1 MSLQF
6 NGLLPLWLGL
16 SLAAIMSLLS
26 FRYYLRETRTL
37 SGRLRWLLPTLRSLA
52 FLLTVLVLAG
62 PVLHHRTIVGEPGR
76 LDLYLD
82 GSASMQLTDGHM
94 PVSRRIAAA
103 ISHGWLDAAQTSP
116 DDPAVKAAVTLF
128 DETPRWQRLE
138 QALTGGQPSVLQQLQ
153 QLHEVRVL
161 LLQGS
166 QAVPVSAELLS
177 VLTAPAAES
186 NAANAG
192 NTAAV
197 PNGTQPPQ
205 SLFTD
210 FAQTS
215 DLSTGLQ
222 AASGSGSRKD
232 AVAVLLTDGRHTEG
246 ASPVETARELAA
258 AGTKVV
264 TVAVGAAEEPPD
276 LAILKLE
283 HPESV
288 FRRDQVRGVAVLQDR
303 GAAGTPFVLQ
313 IRNGSDVLWQKQEL
327 ATGSGERRIE
337 FSFGVE
343 PLVERLASE
352 ATNGVSL
359 NAVPLSLTASIA
371 PLAGEASTANNEAAL
386 RLAAVV
392 QRQRVLL
399 LDGRSRWETRYL
411 RNLFERDE
419 QWEVNAVLAG
429 AGVQQHEL
437 LRGTEAGRFPENRDQ
452 LFGYDLVVLGEL
464 ELALLSAA
472 EQRWLRDFVE
482 LRGGGL
488 ILIDGQRGE
497 LRAAA
502 ADSLGALLPVSWTGG
517 PAGTAAGLQLTDRGA
532 ADAMLKLAA
541 EDPQNRAFWKQL
553 PPPQALIPV
562 QALPGAEVLV
572 EADLGSSV
580 QPLMVSRRYG
590 AGRVLYLAGD
600 ETWRWRYKTADL
612 WHQRIWNQIARS
624 VMARSFS
631 VSSEFLS
638 LDTGPVSYQP
648 GQAVDVRIR
657 LQDAAGKPAVS
668 ATVDALVW
676 RGGQVAATVSL
687 QSDENVP
694 GIYRGRVTGLPAGDY
709 EVSVQAAGYS
719 AEALQAR
726 SSFTVTAELG
736 AELRDGSA
744 NESLLRQMAE
754 AGGGQFLREED
765 LRRLPE
771 ILSVY
776 SNGRIVQS
784 DSLLWQSYW
793 WFLSILLLLTCEWL
807 LRRRAGL
814 M

>member
-16 SLAAIMSLLS
+16 TVAAIMSLLS
-26 FRYYLRETRTL
+26 FRYYRRETRTL
-37 SGRLRWLLPTLRSLA
+37 SDRLRWLLPTLRALA

-94 PVSRRIAAA
+94 TAERRVAAA
-103 ISHGWLDAAQTSP
+103 ISHGWLDPAQTNP
-116 DDPAVKAAVTLF
+116 DEPAVRSALAMF
-128 DETPRWQRLE
+128 DQTPRWQRLE
-138 QALTGGQPSVLQQLQ
+138 QALTGGRPSLLQQLQ
-153 QLHEVRVL
+153 EQHEVRVL

-177 VLTAPAAES
+177 QIAAP
-186 NAANAG
+186 
-192 NTAAV
+192 TDT
-197 PNGTQPPQ
+197 PRQ
-205 SLFTD
+205 SLFAEFGDAT
-210 FAQTS
+210 

-222 AASGSGSRKD
+222 AASGSGTRRD
-232 AVAVLLTDGRHTEG
+232 AVAVLFTDGRHTQG
-246 ASPVETARELAA
+246 DSPIETARELAA
-258 AGTKVV
+258 AGTRVV
-264 TVAVGAAEEPPD
+264 TVSIGAAEEPSD

-288 FRRDQVRGVAVLQDR
+288 FRRDQVRGVAVLQDHGPA
-303 GAAGTPFVLQ
+303 GAPFVLQ
-313 IRNGSDVLWQKQEL
+313 IRQGNEVLWQKQET
-327 ATGSGERRIE
+327 ATGIGERRIE
-337 FSFGVE
+337 FAFGVE
-343 PLVERLASE
+343 SLVERLAGQS
-352 ATNGVSL
+352 TNGVSL

-371 PLAGEASTANNEAAL
+371 PLAGEASTANNEAPL

-429 AGVQQHEL
+429 PGVQQHEL
-437 LRGTEAGRFPENRDQ
+437 LRGVESGRFPENRDQ

-464 ELALLSAA
+464 DLALLSAA

-497 LRAAA
+497 LRAA
-502 ADSLGALLPVSWTGG
+502 DPESLGALLPVSWTDG
-517 PAGTAAGLQLTDRGA
+517 PVAAAVGLQLTDRGA

-541 EDPQNRAFWKQL
+541 EDLQNRGFWKQL

-562 QALPGAEVLV
+562 QALPGTEVLV
-572 EADLGSSV
+572 EAELAGSV
-580 QPLMVSRRYG
+580 QPLLVSRRYG

-638 LDTGPVSYQP
+638 VDTGPVSYQP
-648 GQAVDVRIR
+648 GQAVEVRIR
-657 LQDAAGKPAVS
+657 LQDAGGKPAVA

-676 RGGQVAATVSL
+676 RGGQVAAVVSL

-726 SSFTVTAELG
+726 SSFTVTAVAA

-744 NESLLRQMAE
+744 NEGLLQQVSE

-776 SNGRIVQS
+776 SHGRIVES
-784 DSLLWQSYW
+784 DTLLWQSYW
-793 WFLSILLLLTCEWL
+793 WFLSILLLLTMEWL

>member
-16 SLAAIMSLLS
+16 SLAVIMSLLS
-26 FRYYLRETRTL
+26 FRYYRRETRTL
-37 SGRLRWLLPTLRSLA
+37 SDRLRWLLPSLRSAA

-94 PVSRRIAAA
+94 AAERRLAAA
-103 ISHGWLDAAQTSP
+103 ISHGWLDPSQTNP
-116 DDPAVKAAVTLF
+116 DDPAVRAAIAMF
-128 DETPRWQRLE
+128 DQTPRWQRLE
-138 QALTGGQPSVLQQLQ
+138 QALTGGRPSLLQQLQ
-153 QLHEVRVL
+153 ERHEVRVL
-161 LLQGS
+161 LLQGA
-166 QAVPVSAELLS
+166 QTVPVSPELLS
-177 VLTAPAAES
+177 RVTAPTDA
-186 NAANAG
+186 
-192 NTAAV
+192 
-197 PNGTQPPQ
+197 TQQ
-205 SLFTD
+205 SLFAE
-210 FAQTS
+210 FADAT

-222 AASGSGSRKD
+222 AASGSGTRRD
-232 AVAVLLTDGRHTEG
+232 AVAVLLTDGRHTQG
-246 ASPVETARELAA
+246 DSPIETARELAA

-264 TVAVGAAEEPPD
+264 TVSIGAAEEPPD

-303 GAAGTPFVLQ
+303 GPAGAPFVLQ
-313 IRNGSDVLWQKQEL
+313 IRQGNEVLWQKQET
-327 ATGSGERRIE
+327 ATGTGERRIE
-337 FSFGVE
+337 FAFGVE
-343 PLVERLASE
+343 SLVERLAGQS
-352 ATNGVSL
+352 ANGVTL
-359 NAVPLSLTASIA
+359 NAVPLALTASIA
-371 PLAGEASTANNEAAL
+371 PLASETSTANNEAPL

-429 AGVQQHEL
+429 PGVQQHEL
-437 LRGTEAGRFPENRDQ
+437 LRGAEPGRFPENRDQ
-452 LFGYDLVVLGEL
+452 LFGYDLLVLGEL
-464 ELALLSAA
+464 DLALLSAA

-488 ILIDGQRGE
+488 ILLDGQRGE
-497 LRAAA
+497 LRAA
-502 ADSLGALLPVSWTGG
+502 DPESLGALLPVSWTGG
-517 PAGTAAGLQLTDRGA
+517 PVSAAVALQLTDRGA

-541 EDPQNRAFWKQL
+541 EDQQNRAFWKQL

-562 QALPGAEVLV
+562 QALPGTEVLV
-572 EADLGSSV
+572 EAELPGSV

-638 LDTGPVSYQP
+638 VDTGPVSYQP
-648 GQAVDVRIR
+648 GQAVEVRIR

-676 RGGQVAATVSL
+676 RGGQVAAAVSL
-687 QSDENVP
+687 QADDNVP

-726 SSFTVTAELG
+726 SSFTVTATAA

-744 NESLLRQMAE
+744 NEGLLRQVAE

-776 SNGRIVQS
+776 TDGRIVES
-784 DSLLWQSYW
+784 DTLLWQSYW
-793 WFLSILLLLTCEWL
+793 WFLSILLLLTMEWL